1 MKRLY
6 SIFIL
11 GIVLSLFIGVQVFAS
26 DDAMKEAQK
35 DIENDSR
42 IERFYNYINK
52 LEIDEEILG
61 GLSAKEYIKTYLE
74 TGEDPV
80 SLNKIIDSIISLLFK
95 EVKVTLKFVI
105 SVLVIALLS
114 ALLKN
119 LQDAFDLDEG
129 VSSIAFYACYAMLI
143 MLLSKSF
150 LVSLD
155 IAKDVLTT
163 LIDFMN
169 VLLPVLVFLI
179 ATSGGITSAMT
190 IDPIV
195 LSAVAITPR
204 IYMGFI
210 FPLILVY
217 FALQFANNLSNEFK
231 ISRMC
236 KFIKQIIMISQGFVL
251 TVFVA
256 ILTMRGIVSDNM
268 DAVALKTV
276 KFAVDNF
283 IPIVGKAFSDAITTF
298 AGYSLAMKS
307 VISVLGVIILIVI
320 VLYPIIKIA
329 IMAVSFKLTS
339 AIIEPVVDSRI
350 SESVDMVGEALVM
363 IMSCIIS
370 VTIMFFIMASMM
382 ASSGKFIV
390 GG

>member
-1 MKRLY
+1 MKKLY

-80 SLNKIIDSIISLLFK
+80 SLNKIIDAIISLLFK

-105 SVLVIALLS
+105 SILVIALLS

-129 VSSIAFYACYAMLI
+129 VSSIAFYACYTMLI

-155 IAKDVLTT
+155 MAKEVLTT

-195 LSAVAITPR
+195 LGAVAITPR

-217 FALQFANNLSNEFK
+217 FALQFANNLSKEFK

-307 VISVLGVIILIVI
+307 VISVLGVIILIAI

-329 IMAVSFKLTS
+329 IMAISFKVTA

-370 VTIMFFIMASMM
+370 VTIMFFIMASMI

>member
-217 FALQFANNLSNEFK
+217 FALQFANNLSNDFK

-329 IMAVSFKLTS
+329 IMAISFKLTS

-350 SESVDMVGEALVM
+350 SESVDMVGEALIM